1 MDDRNGRDDGG
12 DQQSFQSG
20 RMGEDP
26 GVAQGRDPLL
36 HLYEDVGNLIGV
48 HHRAPDGFSGPA
60 FVELCLFVVGMDKN
74 LNAKAISSELTYP
87 DFAAHS
93 VTRIFSNSP
102 LEVEEGENKKKEWG
116 WKKEPT
122 KYRIPYVQYRRSLQR
137 VEGWALDRSTVAVL
151 MEEIMPEWEEIPMYE
166 RVDEQVEG
174 WLRVQRGDAVA
185 HALLVENIRVR
196 AEKPPHSQIFPA
208 ANLKDVGNKRK
219 IRDDETTDLEDL
231 TLADPLTLG
240 GPRQVEGSG
249 DDVVRGDQAAGR
261 KSARARKA
269 DGPTRR
275 TGRESTGPE
284 EPRRAGAGTEGTG
297 RANTAPNGCEVDS
310 SQEGVNQPSERSD
323 GDIRGG
329 HERSIPPVE
338 GNSAEGEVRYKPN
351 RERWKTRG
359 TIDQRRYLDER
370 ARSPAERLLY
380 LHLLSCARSPDYDTG
395 EAEGMEWVGVSAE
408 TMEEEMGAPYHSTRQ
423 VWEHS
428 DLIEADPDYV
438 PPNEDGEDGRTR
450 RFRIPQP
457 VLNRWAG
464 LGDGSRRW
472 WLHTEKPERTSPPAP
487 MSTDLSGE
495 NNHRYPDLIDRAL
508 RVWVDTIQ
516 PIRLVPIKE
525 AIVSLDE
532 KNTKTARAQK
542 SGLQLQLRTI
552 NRQTQKVEGGVAHV
566 RCAYTPTFAGRIVF
580 KNGGPQGMLG
590 AVKARAYDIK
600 GLTNY
605 DIRSCHT
612 TGLKQVADKL
622 ADVGVQIDVSPWEE
636 YPGKYAVAE
645 QTGLPVILVKTAEHA
660 VKYGAVL
667 PSSAEQVK
675 KFYVDDDNDSD
686 DVSNWPSVAQA
697 AERYA
702 ADVDSALSTLHDVFS
717 DMRRVIKKIADAL
730 LNDYYD
736 ATQRGGYM
744 HNPCGVSFNPRNYEE
759 GHERRSKVM
768 AWMLQGL
775 EAAFIH
781 SLTLLSVES
790 DDFNAVAN
798 EHDGLIAEGTVPPEA
813 VEVARLMSGF
823 YRAELIE
830 KPHADAEEIAEVYG
844 REEPEK
850 EETVFDRDA
859 RYHAEREIP
868 QLTAGEYEE
877 MRSGSDPMP
886 PDPAGNA
893 KSGPRRRQ

>member
-1 MDDRNGRDDGG
+1 MTDHYDDGRRHAG
-12 DQQSFQSG
+12 GQ
-20 RMGEDP
+20 
-26 GVAQGRDPLL
+26 
-36 HLYEDVGNLIGV
+36 HNLE
-48 HHRAPDGFSGPA
+48 S
-60 FVELCLFVVGMDKN
+60 
-74 LNAKAISSELTYP
+74 NA
-87 DFAAHS
+87 
-93 VTRIFSNSP
+93 
-102 LEVEEGENKKKEWG
+102 
-116 WKKEPT
+116 
-122 KYRIPYVQYRRSLQR
+122 
-137 VEGWALDRSTVAVL
+137 
-151 MEEIMPEWEEIPMYE
+151 
-166 RVDEQVEG
+166 
-174 WLRVQRGDAVA
+174 
-185 HALLVENIRVR
+185 
-196 AEKPPHSQIFPA
+196 
-208 ANLKDVGNKRK
+208 
-219 IRDDETTDLEDL
+219 
-231 TLADPLTLG
+231 
-240 GPRQVEGSG
+240 SG
-249 DDVVRGDQAAGR
+249 DDPPGSKPHRSLRDAAEQLSILLPEIYEAAPRSPCTFVEVVLCTASEAGYRPEQCRTGEIEQKLRPELRENVALTKIDTVEGFYRCERVAPRSYHWEFSTGRVPVRAAELCEELGIGFDDAADALAEADGPPPGTPWEEDEIWQRHVADELLKRARGQAGDEEGAGHTSEPEQ
-261 KSARARKA
+261 KSARASKA

-275 TGRESTGPE
+275 AGREGTGPQG
-284 EPRRAGAGTEGTG
+284 PGRAGAGTEEDD
-297 RANTAPNGCEVDS
+297 RANTAPIGCEVDS
-310 SQEGVNQPSERSD
+310 SQEGTNQPSGRSD
-323 GDIRGG
+323 GDIGG
-329 HERSIPPVE
+329 GDERSTPPVE

-351 RERWKTRG
+351 RERWKSRG

-450 RFRIPQP
+450 CFRIPQP

-487 MSTDLSGE
+487 MSTDLSDE

-667 PSSAEQVK
+667 PSSVEQVK
-675 KFYVDDDNDSD
+675 KFYVDDDNDPD

-702 ADVDSALSTLHDVFS
+702 ADVDAALSTLHDVFS
-717 DMRRVIKKIADAL
+717 DMRRVVKKIADAL

-744 HNPCGVSFNPRNYEE
+744 HNPCGVSFNPRDFEE

-798 EHDGLIAEGTVPPEA
+798 EHDGLIAEGTVPQEA

-823 YRAELIE
+823 YRAELVE
-830 KPHADAEEIAEVYG
+830 KPHADAEEIAEIYG
-844 REEPEK
+844 REKPEK
-850 EETVFDRDA
+850 EETVVDRDA
-859 RYHAEREIP
+859 RYHAQREIP